1 MWVDFMKVPS
11 LIVGEIWKE
20 AIEAEGLPVRLLPES
35 EILDWSEKTSFRLM
49 VPRGREHVAEEI
61 LRKL

>member
-11 LIVGEIWKE
+11 LMIGEIWKE

-35 EILDWSEKTSFRLM
+35 AILDWSEKTSFRLM